1 MSEFFESEI
10 VQDEL
15 NEINELQQEIYG
27 KIMNITNLSRED
39 QTEHIEKLKVLLD
52 KQRVMY
58 TRLALSDDPLAKQMK
73 KQLEDSV
80 QLMGFPQG
88 TDIQILF
95 DGMKQ
100 TIENLKQQVDRQ

>member
-100 TIENLKQQVDRQ
+100 TIDNLSQHVD

>member
-27 KIMNITNLSRED
+27 KIMNITNLSNED
-39 QTEHIEKLKVLLD
+39 RVEHIEKLKILLE

-58 TRLALSDDPLAKQMK
+58 TRLALSDDPLAKKMK

-80 QLMGFPQG
+80 QIMGFPAG
-88 TDIQILF
+88 TDIQVLF

-100 TIENLKQQVDRQ
+100 TIDNLSQHVD

>member
-15 NEINELQQEIYG
+15 NEINELQQQIYG
-27 KIMNITNLSRED
+27 KIMNIVNLSRED
-39 QTEHIEKLKVLLD
+39 RTEHVEKLKILLE

-58 TRLALSDDPLAKQMK
+58 TRLSLSDDPMAIKMK
-73 KQLEDSV
+73 EQLQQSV

-88 TDIQILF
+88 TDIQVLF

-100 TIENLKQQVDRQ
+100 TIENLNQQVDT

>member
-88 TDIQILF
+88 TDIQIFF

-100 TIENLKQQVDRQ
+100 TIDNLSQHVD

>member
-27 KIMNITNLSRED
+27 KIMNITNLSSED
-39 QTEHIEKLKVLLD
+39 KVEHIEKLKVLLD

-100 TIENLKQQVDRQ
+100 TIDNLSQHVD